1 MNAPV
6 DVLHLV
12 VGHVYEAKRPTV
24 VGLFDRFINDR
35 QILWVGLTEV
45 QYDGP
50 TVGFGRHYPKVSH
63 EAFRNWAARDVTHLV
78 PAHEWR
84 SAPADTRAGT
94 RLGGEA

>member
-1 MNAPV
+1 MNARA
-6 DVLHLV
+6 DVLQLV

-45 QYDGP
+45 QYDSP
-50 TVGFGRHYPKVSH
+50 TVRPGWHYPKISA
-63 EAFRNWAARDVTHLV
+63 EAFRNWAARDVTHLM
-78 PAHEWR
+78 PRNEWR
-84 SAPADTRAGT
+84 HAPEDARAGT